1 VNRLERD
8 RRISGTTLLA
18 VYVIVGQVLGMS
30 LGGLKASRQVQA
42 HIPIHSAVYA
52 PASDPGGQDEE
63 DTDEHDPFVVWPLI
77 GLVTGTIVGA
87 SVANIHLIARRGHGE
102 RTRVD

>member
-1 VNRLERD
+1 VNSLERD

-42 HIPIHSAVYA
+42 HISIHSAVYA
-52 PASDPGGQDEE
+52 PDSDPDGQDDE
-63 DTDEHDPFVVWPLI
+63 DTDEHDPFVVWPLL
-77 GLVTGTIVGA
+77 GLVSGTMVGA
-87 SVANIHLIARRGHGE
+87 SAAEIHLVTRRAHRE